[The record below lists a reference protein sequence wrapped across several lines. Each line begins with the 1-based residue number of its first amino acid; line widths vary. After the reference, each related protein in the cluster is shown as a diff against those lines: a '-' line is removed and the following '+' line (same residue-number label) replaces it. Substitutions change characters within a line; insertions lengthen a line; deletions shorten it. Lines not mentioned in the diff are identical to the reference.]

1 MKKSEKSTHYAHQ
14 RGEIQESA
22 MKALVTDKLF
32 RSRVE
37 RNRKGKGSYQRNAKH
52 RKGYANGENPFKSI
66 QVNISKWVF
75 LF

>member
-1 MKKSEKSTHYAHQ
+1 MNMKYQHQ

-32 RSRVE
+32 RARVE
-37 RNRKGKGSYQRNAKH
+37 RNRKGKGSYQRKEKHVKRNYENAT
-52 RKGYANGENPFKSI
+52 I
-66 QVNISKWVF
+66 NI